1 MRMNPKKLFKRYRQQ
16 CIAAV
21 VISFAMGHAMANEIF
36 TFTFTGTGLTGSGT
50 LYATSNGDGS
60 YTANSGTGVE
70 TVNGV
75 TDSLMLIVNPDGKA
89 MATSPSGLFIF
100 DDQVAPYAMP
110 MLTAGGLLF
119 SSSTEEINVYFAD
132 GDYVWGQQSSSSVR
146 NVISFTLAR
155 VAAVPEP
162 TTMLLIG
169 IGMLGFAVARRAAK
183 V

>member
-1 MRMNPKKLFKRYRQQ
+1 MNPKKLFKRYRQQ

-36 TFTFTGTGLTGSGT
+36 TFTFAGTGLTGAGT

-60 YTANSGTGVE
+60 YTANSGTGFE

-75 TDSLMLIVNPDGKA
+75 TESLMLIANPDGTA
-89 MATSPSGLFIF
+89 IANSPSGSFIF
-100 DDQVAPYAMP
+100 DDQVSPTAMP
-110 MLTAGGLLF
+110 MLTNGGLLF
-119 SSSTEEINVYFAD
+119 NSSTGEINVYFVA
-132 GDYVWGQQSSSSVR
+132 GDYLWAQLSDR
-146 NVISFTLAR
+146 FATNVVSFTLTR

-169 IGMLGFAVARRAAK
+169 IGMLGVALARRAAK
-183 V
+183 T